1 MILNLNDYYS
11 DLASIAKYDSII
23 TYVDFIRGKWRMGQF
38 LHMLPVDLIIGMTMH
53 HGAVE

>member
-23 TYVDFIRGKWRMGQF
+23 TYVDFIRGKRRMGQF

-53 HGAVE
+53 Q